1 MAIQK
6 VTGEIIENNL
16 LRNASLAVNTDLLF
30 IDVVNDRI
38 GINTSAPG
46 VALDVT
52 GTARITNDLIVQ
64 GNLDVEGQ
72 TSIID
77 TVNLEVEDP
86 VLLLGRNNSGTDIDL
101 GIMMNRG
108 GQGNN
113 AVFYWNEGDDTF
125 RMVTSTSG
133 SDATAIADTAFAP
146 LEVGKITVDS
156 EIIIEDNEI
165 RTSTS
170 NANLVLSGN
179 SGGSVVIEGLK
190 FPTSDGTTGQALVT
204 DGSGNLS
211 FADMSGGGDVSGHQV
226 ELGDFSDSSTQD
238 GALLTG
244 LGSTTTV
251 TDAVDALNE
260 ALLNV
265 NNNTFVRSVDFE
277 TNVSSGG
284 LNLTVTLTITVEGN
298 ANRYT
303 IDWGDGSTDVA
314 TSDST
319 PSHTYTDNTNS
330 PYNVTVTAFNSA
342 RVEEGSAGSEASTT
356 KNNFITA
363 FTADPVAQW
372 EFYAASSG
380 GSEITKADSGSTIYM
395 KNTSTNCT
403 GKVSTYQ
410 IDWGDGTVNTIS
422 AVDAA
427 GGPDGARLAHTYT
440 NTSNMASEH
449 GDSTVGTGTGDY
461 RYSPVLKILTHASAN
476 PSVIPATSST
486 KRFYVYSAQTVAISV
501 DGSTIRGINEES
513 TSGFPVTF
521 NNDTASNPGA
531 YSIFNTNSTSNTYT
545 WNFGEGAGNN
555 VVQVGSGAAGDT
567 GVDISNT
574 FNLSSGQQS
583 GGTTVTYQTTIS
595 LANGHSSTP
604 STADIDIIVEPDV
617 RANLAGTAALVSTG
631 SGDNSLTLYDL
642 TDLDGTDRAIANFT
656 NTSQNADNYI
666 YDFFN
671 DSSSTSSVDQSGTP
685 AGSSGGA
692 VLAKDYSGTSAGS
705 IVARMRASGTPDTF
719 FQDDEDTVTFT
730 MKSTPSAPAT
740 LSSKSLTMSDSAQGT
755 NPHLCASFTDN
766 TSSFAT
772 QSAGVSCE
780 STTVRRY
787 TSGTIDTATVTNFL
801 TNNSNGTGSN
811 VNETITA
818 KINNVDRGNR
828 TMTTSEG
835 GSNNSTFTSLVTTN
849 HRDYDVV
856 NGAYPQRLYLVATA
870 KITQALTDYSIGLNA
885 QRIESTNGGNTN
897 LVYVVRDDI
906 TATPTTSIGTV
917 AEGTAGS
924 KRYISGIPYY
934 NTGSPTVTITGT
946 TIANFTGQTYQ
957 DTSSPFEV
965 TADSNDEST
974 SGNVLSSNPTQ
985 FTYANVDGAS
995 TMLSGGIPVTDTGV
1009 GSPYTI
1015 GAVTCALTSSSRT
1028 SVQTIKARS
1037 KNSNGNGS
1045 YNSSSTKIQ
1054 LFTATPTA
1062 LNNELGG
1069 ITVADG
1075 LGATHDDDAVR
1086 IFNFAG
1092 ATTDTPNIQDSAGV
1106 NYYTDDQFSGAKAV
1120 AGTREAVTRFG
1131 TIKHYTVDHSS
1142 GYLPVGPDLNTG
1154 RSGSQYYTFAFRRS
1168 NMASFN
1174 LTMSGKVSGMFIA
1187 APGTAIDAASGLG
1200 GWLDCSTT
1208 YGGSGVPG
1216 SDTGNGGNGSNGC
1229 AFNSGDRVIDN
1240 TTYSSQEFTFTLGT
1254 ENGSNARGNVIL
1266 VRIKLESGDS
1276 VTALAID

>member
-125 RMVTSTSG
+125 RMVTTTSQ
-133 SDATAIADTAFAP
+133 SDATSITDSAFAP
-146 LEVGKITVDS
+146 LEVGKLTVDS
-156 EIIIEDNEI
+156 EVVIEDNEI
-165 RTSTS
+165 HTTSS
-170 NANLVLSGN
+170 NADLALSGTGTGTVAIN
-179 SGGSVVIEGLK
+179 GLK
-190 FPTSDGTTGQALVT
+190 FPTSDGTTNHFLQT
-204 DGSGNLS
+204 DGNGNLR
-211 FADMSGGGDVSGHQV
+211 FAEAGSANVQGHNV
-226 ELGDFSDSSTQD
+226 VLGDFSDSSTQD
-238 GALLTG
+238 GALLTDITG
-244 LGSTTTV
+244 ATSV

-277 TNVSSGG
+277 TDVSSGG

-303 IDWGDGSTDVA
+303 IDWGDGSTDTA

-319 PSHTYTDNTNS
+319 PSHTYTDNAQS
-330 PYNVTVTAFNSA
+330 PYDVTVTAFNSA
-342 RVEEGSAGSEASTT
+342 RVEEGSAGSEASLT
-356 KNNFITA
+356 KADFITA

-380 GSEITKADSGSTIYM
+380 GSEITKADTGSTIYM
-395 KNTSTNCT
+395 KNTSTNCS

-410 IDWGDGTVNTIS
+410 IDWGDGTVNTIA
-422 AVDAA
+422 AVDAD
-427 GGPDGARLAHTYT
+427 GGPDGGRLAHTYN
-440 NTSNMASEH
+440 NTSAMASDH

-476 PSVIPATSST
+476 PSVIPATSAT
-486 KRFYVYSAQTVAISV
+486 KRFYVYSPQTVAISV
-501 DGSTIRGINEES
+501 DGSTIRGINEEA

-521 NNDTASNPGA
+521 NNDTATNPGA

-545 WNFGEGAGNN
+545 WNFGEGAGNQ
-555 VVQVGSGAAGDT
+555 VVNVGSGAAGDT

-583 GGTTVTYQTTIS
+583 GGTTTTFQTTIS
-595 LANGHSSTP
+595 LANGHSGSP

-617 RANLAGTAALVSTG
+617 RANLAGSAATVSTA
-631 SGDNSLTLYDL
+631 SGDNSLSLYDL

-656 NTSQNADNYI
+656 NTSQNADDFF

-671 DSSSTSSVDQSGTP
+671 DSSSTQAVAQSGTP

-692 VLAKDYSGTSAGS
+692 VLAKDYSGTSAGG
-705 IVARMRASGTPDTF
+705 ITARMRASGQPDTF
-719 FQDDEDTVTFT
+719 FQDDEETVTFT

-755 NPHLCASFTDN
+755 NPHLCAGFTDN
-766 TSSFAT
+766 SSSFT
-772 QSAGVSCE
+772 SQSAGDSLE
-780 STTVRRY
+780 TTTARRY
-787 TSGTIDTATVTNFL
+787 TSGTIDTNTVTNFL
-801 TNNSNGTGSN
+801 TNNSNGTGAN

-835 GSNNSTFTSLVTTN
+835 GANNSTFTSLVTTN
-849 HRDYDVV
+849 HRDYDEVD
-856 NGAYPQRLYLVATA
+856 GSYPQRLYLVATA
-870 KITQALTDYSIGLNA
+870 KITQALTDYSVGSNA
-885 QRIESTNGGNTN
+885 QRIESTNGGNTGFT
-897 LVYVVRDDI
+897 YVVRDDI
-906 TATPTTSIGTV
+906 TATPTTTIGTV

-924 KRYISGIPYY
+924 KRYISGVPYY
-934 NTGSPTVTITGT
+934 NTGSPTVTVTGT
-946 TIANFTGQTYQ
+946 TIENFTGQAYQ
-957 DTSSPFEV
+957 DASDPHEV
-965 TADSNDEST
+965 DPGTNDEST
-974 SGNVLSSNPTQ
+974 SGNVISNNGY
-985 FTYANVDGAS
+985 TYANIDGSS
-995 TMLSGGIPVTDTGV
+995 TMLTGGIPNTDVGV
-1009 GSPYTI
+1009 GSAYTI
-1015 GAVTCALTSSSRT
+1015 GAVTASITTSSVR
-1028 SVQTIKARS
+1028 SVQQIKARS
-1037 KNSNGNGS
+1037 KNANGTGS
-1045 YNSSSTKIQ
+1045 YSEAATKIQ
-1054 LFTATPTA
+1054 VYTASLLT
-1062 LNNELGG
+1062 LDNEASG
-1069 ITVADG
+1069 ITVSDS

-1086 IFNFAG
+1086 IYNFAG
-1092 ATTDTPNIQDSAGV
+1092 ATTDNPNIQDSAGI
-1106 NYYTDDQFSGAKAV
+1106 NYYTDDPFSGAKTV
-1120 AGTREAVTRFG
+1120 AGTREAICRFG
-1131 TIKHYTVDHSS
+1131 TIKHFTTDLSS

-1154 RSGSQYYTFAFRRS
+1154 RSGAQYFTFAFRRS
-1168 NMASFN
+1168 NMANFDVT
-1174 LTMSGKVSGMFIA
+1174 LSGRVSGMFIA
-1187 APGTAIDAASGLG
+1187 APGTAIDDASGLG

-1216 SDTGNGGNGSNGC
+1216 SDTGNGGNGSDGC

-1240 TTYSSQEFTFTLGT
+1240 TTYSSQEFTFTLGS
-1254 ENGSNARGNVIL
+1254 ENGTNATGNVIL

-1276 VTALAID
+1276 VTALTID

>member
-16 LRNASLAVNTDLLF
+16 LRSASLAVNTDLLF

-133 SDATAIADTAFAP
+133 SDATAITDTAYAP
-146 LEVGKITVDS
+146 LEVGKITVDQQ
-156 EIIIEDNEI
+156 IVIEDNEI
-165 RTSTS
+165 TTSQS
-170 NANLVLSGN
+170 NADLALSGN
-179 SGGSVVIEGLK
+179 SSGTVSINGLK
-190 FPTSDGTTGQALVT
+190 FPTSDGTTGHFLKT
-204 DGSGNLS
+204 DGNGNLS
-211 FADMSGGGDVSGHQV
+211 FAEAGSANVQGHNV
-226 ELGDFSDSSTQD
+226 VLGDFSDSSTQD
-238 GALLTG
+238 GALLTDITG
-244 LGSTTTV
+244 ATSV

-260 ALLNV
+260 CMLNV
-265 NNNTFVRSVDFE
+265 NNNTFVRSVDFA
-277 TNVSSGG
+277 TDVTSGG
-284 LNLTVTLTITVEGN
+284 LNLSVTLTITVEGN

-303 IDWGDGSTDVA
+303 IAWGDGSTDTA

-319 PSHTYTDNTNS
+319 PSHTYTDNAQS
-330 PYNVTVTAFNSA
+330 PYDVTVTAFNNA
-342 RVEEGSAGSEASTT
+342 RVEEGSAGSEASLT

-380 GSEITKADSGSTIYM
+380 GSEITKVDSGSTIYM

-440 NTSNMASEH
+440 NTSNMASQH

-461 RYSPVLKILTHASAN
+461 RYSPQLRILTHASAN
-476 PSVIPATSST
+476 PSVIPASSAT
-486 KRFYVYSAQTVAISV
+486 KRFHVYSAQTVAISV

-513 TSGFPVTF
+513 SSGFPVTF
-521 NNDTASNPGA
+521 NNDTATNPGA
-531 YSIFNTNSTSNTYT
+531 QSIFGSNSGSNTYT
-545 WNFGEGAGNN
+545 WNFGEGAGNQVIN
-555 VVQVGSGAAGDT
+555 VGSGSAGDT

-583 GGTTVTYQTTIS
+583 GGTTVTFQTTIS
-595 LANGHSSTP
+595 LANGHSTTP

-631 SGDNSLTLYDL
+631 SGDNSLTLYD
-642 TDLDGTDRAIANFT
+642 TVDLDGTDRALANFT
-656 NTSQNADNYI
+656 NTSQNADNYF

-671 DSSSTSSVDQSGTP
+671 DSSSTSAVAQSGTP

-692 VLAKDYSGTSAGS
+692 VLQKDYSGTSAGS
-705 IVARMRASGTPDTF
+705 ITARMRASGQPDTF
-719 FQDDEDTVTFT
+719 FQDDEETVTYT

-787 TSGTIDTATVTNFL
+787 TSGTIDTATVSNFL
-801 TNNSNGTGSN
+801 TNNHNGTGSN

-818 KINNVDRGNR
+818 KINNASRGAR
-828 TMTTSEG
+828 TYTTSEG
-835 GSNNSTFTSLVTTN
+835 GSNNDTFTSLITTN

-856 NGAYPQRLYLVATA
+856 DGSYPQRLYLVATA

-906 TATPTTSIGTV
+906 TSTPTSSIGTV

-924 KRYISGIPYY
+924 YRYISGIPYY
-934 NTGSPTVTITGT
+934 NTGSPTVTITGST
-946 TIANFTGQTYQ
+946 VTNFTGQTYQ
-957 DTSSPFEV
+957 DTSSPVEIDPG
-965 TADSNDEST
+965 TNDEST
-974 SGNVLSSNPTQ
+974 SGAIINNTD
-985 FTYANVDGAS
+985 FTYAQADGSS
-995 TMLSGGIPVTDTGV
+995 TMLSSSIPVTDTGV
-1009 GSPYTI
+1009 GSAYTL
-1015 GAVTCALTSSSRT
+1015 GTLTVPLLSTQRR
-1028 SVQTIKARS
+1028 SVQQIKMRA
-1037 KNSNGNGS
+1037 KNSNGSGS
-1045 YNSSSTKIQ
+1045 YSESATKIQ
-1054 LFTATPTA
+1054 LYTNA
-1062 LNNELGG
+1062 LLTLDNEASG
-1069 ITVADG
+1069 ITVSDS

-1092 ATTDTPNIQDSAGV
+1092 ATTDNPNIQDSAGV
-1106 NYYTDDQFSGAKAV
+1106 NYYTDDPFSGAKAV
-1120 AGTREAVTRFG
+1120 AGTREAVSRFG

-1154 RSGSQYYTFAFRRS
+1154 RSGSQYFTFAFRRS
-1168 NMASFN
+1168 NVASFN

-1187 APGTAIDAASGLG
+1187 APGTQIDDTSGLG

-1208 YGGSGVPG
+1208 YGGSGIPG
-1216 SDTGNGGNGSNGC
+1216 SDTGEGGNGSNGC
-1229 AFNSGDRVIDN
+1229 AFNSGDRVVDN

-1254 ENGSNARGNVIL
+1254 ENGTNARGNVIL